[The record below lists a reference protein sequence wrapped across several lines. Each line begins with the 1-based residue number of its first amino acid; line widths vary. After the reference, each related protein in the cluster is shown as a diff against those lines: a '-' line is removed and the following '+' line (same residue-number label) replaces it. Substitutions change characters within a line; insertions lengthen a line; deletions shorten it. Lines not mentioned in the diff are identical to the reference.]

1 MININVYIKIK
12 DEILINKSGGF
23 KMNQDTNIVNLRGYL
38 DKDLEFSHEIFG
50 EKFYTTTIKVDRLSE
65 SKDILP
71 ITISERLLE
80 DVNLKETNY
89 FNISGQLRSYNK
101 VVDNKNRLVLT
112 VFVREL
118 SICDEDDN
126 KDPNNIFLDGF
137 LCKNPIHRKT
147 PLGRDITDLLVAI
160 NRPYNKSDY
169 IPSIVWGR
177 NAKFAKNL
185 KIGDRVQIWGRIQSR
200 QYDKKQEDGEIIKK
214 VAYEVSISKIKK
226 VEENI

>member
-1 MININVYIKIK
+1 
-12 DEILINKSGGF
+12 
-23 KMNQDTNIVNLRGYL
+23 MNQDTNIVNLRGYL